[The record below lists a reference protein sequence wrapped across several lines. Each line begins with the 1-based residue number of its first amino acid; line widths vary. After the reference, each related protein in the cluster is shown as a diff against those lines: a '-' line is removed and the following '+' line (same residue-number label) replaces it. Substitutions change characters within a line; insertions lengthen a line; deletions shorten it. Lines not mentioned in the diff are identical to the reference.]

1 MDGTIDSYGREG
13 TINSILRSWIILKEF
28 QGPTNKKKKTYII
41 IFLTNLKIKKPF
53 LIICFRGGGWQGAM
67 ALTNPP

>member
-28 QGPTNKKKKTYII
+28 QGPTNKKKDLNYYFFNK
-41 IFLTNLKIKKPF
+41 LK
-53 LIICFRGGGWQGAM
+53 
-67 ALTNPP
+67 N